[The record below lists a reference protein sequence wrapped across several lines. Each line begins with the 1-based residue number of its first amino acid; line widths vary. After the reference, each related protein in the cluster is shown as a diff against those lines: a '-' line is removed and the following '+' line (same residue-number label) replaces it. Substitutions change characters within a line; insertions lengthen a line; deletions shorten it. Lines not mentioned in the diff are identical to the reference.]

1 MNKKTHEQAPDTT
14 EDKVRDREGN
24 TVGGQEQPP
33 SGLRPGEGRD
43 AEDEDAGGVDKS
55 M

>member
-1 MNKKTHEQAPDTT
+1 MHRKTEQETT
-14 EDKVRDREGN
+14 EEKVREREGN
-24 TVGGQEQPP
+24 EVGGQEQPP

-43 AEDEDAGGVDKS
+43 DKDKDAGGVDKS